1 MDIKAD
7 ALRLARLAMAGCILA
22 VILATVSAF
31 QGLWLVAAVNSVL
44 FIALASLVVRNYRL
58 AELL

>member
-1 MDIKAD
+1 MNLKAN

-22 VILATVSAF
+22 ATLAAVSAF
-31 QGLWLVAAVNSVL
+31 QGLWLVAADSVL
-44 FIALASLVVRNYRL
+44 FTALVLLAVRNYRL